1 MTPKTYSANGGNHS
15 TDETSPNY
23 TSPSTRQA
31 TLGDI
36 ARLLGGKL
44 VGDAGTLIT
53 GVSGLESATPGTIS
67 FVDNEKL
74 LHEALASAASALILP
89 SAAEKEFRNAAR
101 KGGKPVVLAGNPRLA
116 FAKVIEYLQPANL
129 PEQGIHPTAVIEPD
143 AYIGE
148 NVTIREFCYVGHQAH
163 IGDGAVLYPHA
174 TVGDG
179 AQIGD
184 GTHIHYSVVV
194 YPNVHIGKRV
204 RIHANSVIGSDGFG
218 YVFHEGKH
226 HKVPQVG
233 TVLIEDDVE
242 IGANVCV
249 DRAMLG
255 ATRIGEG
262 SKIDNL
268 VQVAH
273 NVQIGRDCIVCALVG
288 LSGSVVIEDNVM
300 IAGQVGVRDHIRVA
314 KKTVVAA
321 QAGVISNTEE
331 GDYLIGSPAV
341 PNREFMRMEAA
352 SRKLPDTL
360 YAVRRLEKQVK
371 ELEKKLAQLDEN
383 SSDHPDKR

>member
-15 TDETSPNY
+15 TDEASTNY
-23 TSPSTRQA
+23 RYPSTRQT

-53 GVSGLESATPGTIS
+53 GVSGLESAMPGTIS

-74 LHEALASAASALILP
+74 LKEALASAAAALILP
-89 SAAEKEFRNAAR
+89 SAAEKQVRSAAH
-101 KGGKPVVLAGNPRLA
+101 KGSKPVVLSGNPRLA

-129 PEQGIHPTAVIEPD
+129 PERGIHSTAVIEPD
-143 AYIGE
+143 AYVGE

-184 GTHIHYSVVV
+184 GTHLHYGVVV

-204 RIHANSVIGSDGFG
+204 RIHASSVIGSDGFG
-218 YVFHEGKH
+218 YVLHEGKH

-233 TVLIEDDVE
+233 TVVIEDDVE

-314 KKTVVAA
+314 KNTVIAA
-321 QAGVISNTEE
+321 QAGIIANTEE
-331 GDYLIGSPAV
+331 GDYLTGSPATS
-341 PNREFMRMEAA
+341 NRE
-352 SRKLPDTL
+352 
-360 YAVRRLEKQVK
+360 
-371 ELEKKLAQLDEN
+371 
-383 SSDHPDKR
+383 

>member
-1 MTPKTYSANGGNHS
+1 MTPKTYSANGGNHN
-15 TDETSPNY
+15 TDEAYNPV
-23 TSPSTRQA
+23 SPSTRQT

-89 SAAEKEFRNAAR
+89 SAAEKEVRSAAR
-101 KGGKPVVLAGNPRLA
+101 KGGKPVVLSGNPRLA

-174 TVGDG
+174 SVGDG

-184 GTHIHYSVVV
+184 GTQLQYSVVV

-242 IGANVCV
+242 IGANVCI

-273 NVQIGRDCIVCALVG
+273 NVQIGRDCIICALVG
-288 LSGSVVIEDNVM
+288 ISGSVVIEDNVM

-341 PNREFMRMEAA
+341 PNRDFMRMEAA
-352 SRKLPDTL
+352 TRKLPDLLHT
-360 YAVRRLEKQVK
+360 VRRMEKQIK
-371 ELEKKLAQLDEN
+371 ELEKKLAQSEE
-383 SSDHPDKR
+383 K

>member
-1 MTPKTYSANGGNHS
+1 MTPKTHTNSSHN
-15 TDETSPNY
+15 TDDAVLNESMP
-23 TSPSTRQA
+23 PSMRQT

-36 ARLLGGKL
+36 ARLLGGEL
-44 VGDAGTLIT
+44 VGDAQTLIT

-67 FVDNEKL
+67 FVEHEKL
-74 LHEALASAASALILP
+74 LQEAMESAASALILP
-89 SAAEKEFRNAAR
+89 SAAEQQVRNAAR
-101 KGGKPVVLAGNPRLA
+101 KAGKPAVLTGNPRLA

-129 PEQGIHPTAVIEPD
+129 PEKGIHPTAIIEPD
-143 AYIGE
+143 AYIGN

-163 IGDGAVLYPHA
+163 IGDNAVLYPHA

-184 GTHIHYSVVV
+184 GSHLQYSVIV

-204 RIHANSVIGSDGFG
+204 RIHAGSVIGSDGFG

-242 IGANVCV
+242 IGSNVCI

-262 SKIDNL
+262 SKIDNQ

-273 NVQIGRDCIVCALVG
+273 NVQIGRNCIICAQVG
-288 LSGSVVIEDNVM
+288 LSGSVVVEDNVM
-300 IAGQVGVRDHIRVA
+300 IAGQVGIRDHLRIGKGSVIAA
-314 KKTVVAA
+314 KSGLMTNA
-321 QAGVISNTEE
+321 EE
-331 GDYLIGSPAV
+331 GEYLIGSPAV
-341 PNREFMRMEAA
+341 PNREFMRKEAA
-352 SRKLPDTL
+352 TRKLPNAL
-360 YAVRRLEKQVK
+360 HALRRLEKQVQ
-371 ELEKKLAQLDEN
+371 ELERKLAELSGEE
-383 SSDHPDKR
+383 

>member
-1 MTPKTYSANGGNHS
+1 MTPKIYSANGGNHN
-15 TDETSPNY
+15 TDETS
-23 TSPSTRQA
+23 THSMSSSTRQA

-44 VGDAGTLIT
+44 VGDAETLIT

-74 LHEALASAASALILP
+74 LQEALASAASALILP
-89 SAAEKEFRNAAR
+89 SAAEKHVRSAGR
-101 KGGKPVVLAGNPRLA
+101 KGSKPVVLANNPRLA
-116 FAKVIEYLQPANL
+116 FAKVMEYLQPANL
-129 PEQGIHPTAVIEPD
+129 PEHGIHPTAIIEPD

-163 IGDGAVLYPHA
+163 VGDGAVLYPNA
-174 TVGDG
+174 IIGDG

-184 GTHIHYSVVV
+184 GTHIHYSVVI

-242 IGANVCV
+242 IGANVCI

-273 NVQIGRDCIVCALVG
+273 NVQIGRNCIVCALVG
-288 LSGSVVIEDNVM
+288 LSGSVVVEDNAM
-300 IAGQVGVRDHIRVA
+300 IAGQVGVRDHIRIG
-314 KKTVVAA
+314 KGTVVAA
-321 QAGVISNTEE
+321 KAGVMSNTGE
-331 GDYLIGSPAV
+331 GEYLIGSPAV
-341 PNREFMRMEAA
+341 SNREFMRMEAA
-352 SRKLPDTL
+352 ARKLPDTL

-371 ELEKKLAQLDEN
+371 ELEKKLAKLEE
-383 SSDHPDKR
+383 K